1 VKKGGEKRMVSDY
14 KKAKV
19 LIVDDSSFSRGL
31 IQKTLHE
38 LGIANPQ
45 IEQAGSGEEAIDKMK
60 ETKFELFVLDIVM
73 SGIDGI
79 AVLREVRKTQPAAK
93 VIMCSGSNANE
104 MVDEL
109 IELGIDAFISKPF
122 KATIFKN
129 AFYRAFGI
137 AKEEGMPDY
146 WLAKC
151 HKCDRQMIEV
161 NSIHTIDF
169 VCPNRCMK
177 IGPLPAALIR
187 QEELD
192 DDYEKAKGQK

>member
-1 VKKGGEKRMVSDY
+1 MESGDY

-31 IQKTLHE
+31 IHKTLHE

-60 ETKFELFVLDIVM
+60 KTKFDLFVLDIVM
-73 SGIDGI
+73 SGIDGV
-79 AVLREVRKTQPAAK
+79 AVLREVKNTQSGAK

-104 MVDEL
+104 VVDEL
-109 IELGIDAFISKPF
+109 IELGIEAFISKPF

-137 AKEEGMPDY
+137 AKEEEMPDY

-151 HKCDRQMIEV
+151 HKCDQQMIEV
-161 NSIHTIDF
+161 NAIHTVDF
-169 VCPNRCMK
+169 VCPNKCMR
-177 IGPLPAALIR
+177 IGPLPAALI
-187 QEELD
+187 QQAELD
-192 DDYEKAKGQK
+192 ADYEKAKQKK

>member
-1 VKKGGEKRMVSDY
+1 MKSGDY
-14 KKAKV
+14 RKANV
-19 LIVDDSSFSRGL
+19 LVVDDSSFSRGL
-31 IQKTLHE
+31 IQKTLHG
-38 LGIANPQ
+38 LGIANQQ
-45 IEQAGSGEEAIDKMK
+45 IEQAGSGEEALEKMQ
-60 ETKFELFVLDIVM
+60 ETKFDLFVLDIVM

-79 AVLREVRKTQPAAK
+79 AVLREVKNTQSAAK

-137 AKEEGMPDY
+137 EKEEGMADY

-161 NSIHTIDF
+161 NAIHTVDF
-169 VCPNRCMK
+169 ICPDRCMK
-177 IGPLPAALIR
+177 IGPFPAALIR

-192 DDYEKAKGQK
+192 DDYEKAKGKK